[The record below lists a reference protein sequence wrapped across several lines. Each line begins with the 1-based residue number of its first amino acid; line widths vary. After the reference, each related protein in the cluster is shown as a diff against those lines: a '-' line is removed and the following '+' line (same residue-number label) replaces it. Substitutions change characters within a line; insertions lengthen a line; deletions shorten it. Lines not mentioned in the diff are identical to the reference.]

1 MNGSTGIAQGNK
13 VLVLSKKIKGKK
25 LMSRFHLR
33 FKGKRG
39 ISKDPK
45 GFNYIK

>member
-13 VLVLSKKIKGKK
+13 VLVLSNKIKGRK

-33 FKGKRG
+33 FKGK
-39 ISKDPK
+39 K
-45 GFNYIK
+45 GNFKGPPGFQLY